1 VTTCGTSSLFV
12 HVTVVPGG
20 MVMFAGP
27 KLKLSIL
34 TVAPLAGLSPG
45 LIARLGLVPFVQA
58 KAVTT
63 TAANPNIHLVLFI
76 EVLL

>member
-1 VTTCGTSSLFV
+1 
-12 HVTVVPGG
+12 

-45 LIARLGLVPFVQA
+45 LIAKLGLVPLVQA

-63 TAANPNIHLVLFI
+63 IAANPNTHMILFI
-76 EVLL
+76 YVLL